1 MAESNQHCS
10 KGSHIRKFQ
19 IFVLILLGA
28 MELEGKPICEC
39 LSLNTSSFFQA
50 LVAPQLVPSL
60 LLLDSSVLLP
70 LPIQNLCTV
79 GFIPVRTPRNLTEGN
94 KSATSNPEM
103 IVAVSFVDDMNS
115 S

>member
-1 MAESNQHCS
+1 MAESNQHCF
-10 KGSHIRKFQ
+10 KGSYIRKFQ
-19 IFVLILLGA
+19 IFALILLGA
-28 MELEGKPICEC
+28 MEQEGKPVCEC
-39 LSLNTSSFFQA
+39 LSIYMFSFFQA

-60 LLLDSSVLLP
+60 LLLDSSVVLP
-70 LPIQNLCTV
+70 LPILNLCNV

-103 IVAVSFVDDMNS
+103 IFTISFIDDMNS